1 MVLIHSLWFKRR
13 WEMGQCFKASTLKDG
28 ICWFDVWIPDLA
40 LTPWNRYFTASWETS
55 ESKCSCS
62 CFLLNLVLPLGHDV
76 DDWVDPD
83 RGPVEHV
90 GDRVHCGVQV
100 AFVKDL
106 VMNNHHFQY
115 VEEMCG
121 DGANWYS
128 LKVNAA
134 LPFWQWSRACRW
146 WRRQRGS
153 LPASS
158 ETSGESHWHCT
169 SRRMSC
175 QNESIPKI
183 IK

>member
-1 MVLIHSLWFKRR
+1 MGD
-13 WEMGQCFKASTLKDG
+13 GQCLKASTLKDG

-40 LTPWNRYFTASWETS
+40 FTPWNRYFTASWETS
-55 ESKCSCS
+55 ELKCPCS

-90 GDRVHCGVQV
+90 GDRVHSWVQV

-106 VMNNHHFQY
+106 VNNQHIQY

-128 LKVNAA
+128 LKVNVA
-134 LPFWQWSRACRW
+134 LPFWQWSRAYRW

-158 ETSGESHWHCT
+158 ETSGEKWHCT
-169 SRRMSC
+169 MCSVHQGGWHVNTNRFL
-175 QNESIPKI
+175 
-183 IK
+183 